1 MITVNYQIVMKQ
13 TIKERY
19 ETPSLQVVAL
29 KMEGIICESIMTV
42 GITDLED
49 FTPIPDNP
57 FGGISLP
64 GGITLNQPF

>member
-1 MITVNYQIVMKQ
+1 MKQ
-13 TIKERY
+13 IIKERY

-49 FTPIPDNP
+49 FTFSPDNP
-57 FGGISLP
+57 F